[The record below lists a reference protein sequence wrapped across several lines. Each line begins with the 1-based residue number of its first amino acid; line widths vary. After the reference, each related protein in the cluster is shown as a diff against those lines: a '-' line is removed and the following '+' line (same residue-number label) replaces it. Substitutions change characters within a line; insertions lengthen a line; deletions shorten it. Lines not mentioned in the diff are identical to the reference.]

1 MIAKQNDKKVVVDR
15 RGLAEMVQRIA
26 RHRRPR
32 PRSSPGLRPG
42 EITVSAANPD
52 LGEASETLACEYE
65 GEALRIGLNPDY
77 LGQFLAALETEK
89 VLFELKDENS
99 QCLGSPIGGE
109 DDRYLCVIMPM
120 RI

>member
-1 MIAKQNDKKVVVDR
+1 MAICAEQEVLINE
-15 RGLAEMVQRIA
+15 LAESDWQR
-26 RHRRPR
+26 
-32 PRSSPGLRPG
+32 GG
-42 EITVSAANPD
+42 
-52 LGEASETLACEYE
+52 E